1 MKASC
6 CKKNFF
12 TAPQQATYARKN
24 NFLSAMCVYVAFS
37 TFVFLSTEKTLANLQ
52 GLTHL
57 TPSKGSNQVTLCNK
71 HIISSGRSLT

>member
-24 NFLSAMCVYVAFS
+24 NFLPAMCVYVAFS
-37 TFVFLSTEKTLANLQ
+37 TFVFLSTETTLANLQ
-52 GLTHL
+52 GL